1 MERRRKLSLQNEM
14 DDEAKR
20 IEEEMAK
27 SSEPEKIQV
36 SEEFDAALLKKI
48 EEYEREKGTR
58 KTVYRRK
65 KKKFLLA
72 GMAAVLILA
81 LGTGFVSIGSKSY
94 WKTLW
99 ERLVGGEKATVI
111 NVEDMETKKTEDAD
125 DRKVYKEID
134 NELGISTSRIFYKP
148 EGMSLENYIIDTEQ
162 RSAQLFYNYNGEII
176 SYAIYVNDS
185 DSSLGEK
192 TVDTQT
198 DKFTVRTEDMEITA
212 EEYQVPNYDIPRY
225 VAEFEY
231 RGVHYQLKGIMER
244 EELEKILKNL
254 RFL

>member
-94 WKTLW
+94 WKTFW

-111 NVEDMETKKTEDAD
+111 NVEDMETKKTEDN
-125 DRKVYKEID
+125 KEID
-134 NELGISTSRIFYKP
+134 VYKDIGKELGISTVRIGYRP
-148 EGMSLENYIIDTEQ
+148 EQMDLENYIIDKDQ
-162 RSAQLFYNYNGEII
+162 QSAQLFYNYNGEII
-176 SYAIYVNDS
+176 SYVIYLNNS

-192 TVDTQT
+192 KVDRQT
-198 DKFTVRTEDMEITA
+198 DKFTIRTEDAEIRV